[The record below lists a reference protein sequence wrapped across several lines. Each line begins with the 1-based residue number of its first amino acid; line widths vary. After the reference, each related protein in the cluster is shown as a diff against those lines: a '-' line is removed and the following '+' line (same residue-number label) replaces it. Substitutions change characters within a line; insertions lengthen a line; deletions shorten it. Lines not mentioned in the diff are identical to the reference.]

1 MSLTHPYIIIIII
14 VLQSGVGEGKTIFDI
29 RTKKSN
35 QLPVIDFLPLDY
47 GAEGQAF
54 GFEVGPVCF
63 R

>member
-1 MSLTHPYIIIIII
+1 MHSF
-14 VLQSGVGEGKTIFDI
+14 QSGLGEAKTVFDI
-29 RTKKSN
+29 RTQKSN

-47 GAEGQAF
+47 GGENQAF

>member
-1 MSLTHPYIIIIII
+1 M
-14 VLQSGVGEGKTIFDI
+14 GEGKTIFEV

-35 QLPVIDFLPLDY
+35 QLPLIDFLPLDY
-47 GAEGQAF
+47 GSEGQAF